1 MPLDRRILYH
11 FDWQIV
17 VLTMI
22 LALTGMLAVISAAHH
37 GPHHHGL
44 PPLVL
49 RQLVWI
55 GVGAV
60 VMTLAALF
68 DYRALSSYSYVIYLA
83 TLVVLG
89 LVLLTGHST
98 GGARRWLNLG
108 VIELEPSELVK
119 LALIIV
125 SAQLLKE
132 RPQPGGLRLR
142 HLVAPAMFLAVPT
155 LMIAKEP
162 DLGSALLLVLV
173 FGTLVF
179 AAGLNLRTLG
189 AILLA
194 VALAA
199 PVAWH
204 YLKPYQRERIVS
216 FIDPQADPLGAGYH
230 IIQSEIAVGS
240 GGPWGKGFLQGTQGR
255 LNFLPEQTT
264 DFIFAVFAEE
274 FGFAGSLAL
283 LAVYA
288 LLIWHGLWIARQTRD
303 RFGALLALGVV
314 ATVFWQVT
322 INIGMAAGILPV
334 VGITLPLVSYGGSSL
349 IVMMAELG
357 LLISVNVRRFLF

>member
-11 FDWQIV
+11 FDWQV
-17 VLTMI
+17 AVLTLV
-22 LALTGMLAVISAAHH
+22 LATIGLLAVISASH
-37 GPHHHGL
+37 GVPHRHL
-44 PPLVL
+44 LSPLAT
-49 RQLVWI
+49 RQLIWI
-55 GVGAV
+55 AIGAV
-60 VMTLAALF
+60 AMVSAALF
-68 DYRALSSYSYVIYLA
+68 DYRTLSNYAYVIYLLSLA
-83 TLVVLG
+83 VLG
-89 LVLLTGHST
+89 LVLLVGHST

-108 VIELEPSELVK
+108 VIALEPSELIK

-125 SAQLLKE
+125 LAQLLKE
-132 RPQPGGLRLR
+132 RPLAGGLRLR
-142 HLVAPAMFLAVPT
+142 HLIAPSVFLAIPM
-155 LMIAKEP
+155 LMIVKEP

-173 FGTLVF
+173 FATLVF
-179 AAGLNLRTLG
+179 AAGLNIRTLAG
-189 AILLA
+189 ILLA

-204 YLKPYQRERIVS
+204 YLKPYQRQRIVS

-264 DFIFAVFAEE
+264 DFIFSVFAEE

-283 LAVYA
+283 LTVYA
-288 LLIWHGLWIARQTRD
+288 LLISHGLWIARQTRD
-303 RFGALLALGVV
+303 RFGSLLALGVV

-322 INIGMAAGILPV
+322 INIGMASGILPV

-357 LLISVNVRRFLF
+357 LLISINVRRFLF